1 MLLAQ
6 IRRIWAK
13 SVGWAGSFRDRAAEP
28 LDLESPGHRVERFGG
43 QNGQHFALMGQFFA
57 LRGEEFVKAEL

>member
-13 SVGWAGSFRDRAAEP
+13 SVGWAGSFRDRAALP

-43 QNGQHFALMGQFFA
+43 QNAQHFARMGRFFA
-57 LRGEEFVKAEL
+57 PKGEESVKAEL